1 MVGSAIA
8 IDLSKKHEVLLVDLD
23 HVKLEAIQKQHP
35 NVEGK
40 VADVSDMEQLH
51 SVVSSADLVMGAVPG
66 FMGYQL
72 LEDLIQLKKNTV
84 DISFCPEDT
93 LPLSEKAK
101 EAGVSLF
108 VDAGVAPGLSNLVLG
123 YYNALWDLD
132 SFKCMVGGL
141 PKHPNEP
148 WNYKAPFSPIDVI
161 EEYTRPARFIRDG
174 NEVCM
179 DALTEIEEVTVHDY
193 ELEAFNSDGL
203 RTLLYTMSHVP
214 NVIEKTLRF
223 RGHAEKIKFLRDCG
237 LLSDKMID
245 VKGTTIRPLDITSK
259 VLIDSWK
266 LQANEP
272 EFTVM
277 SMKMSGY
284 SKSDGKPQ
292 EVELVL
298 YDEYDELSRTSSMA
312 RTTGYTATAVAEY
325 FLAGK
330 YDSKGI
336 IPLELLGSS
345 PTAYDFIRQY
355 LAERN
360 VIFSSP

>member
-1 MVGSAIA
+1 
-8 IDLSKKHEVLLVDLD
+8 
-23 HVKLEAIQKQHP
+23 
-35 NVEGK
+35 
-40 VADVSDMEQLH
+40 
-51 SVVSSADLVMGAVPG
+51 
-66 FMGYQL
+66 
-72 LEDLIQLKKNTV
+72 
-84 DISFCPEDT
+84 
-93 LPLSEKAK
+93 
-101 EAGVSLF
+101 
-108 VDAGVAPGLSNLVLG
+108 
-123 YYNALWDLD
+123 
-132 SFKCMVGGL
+132 
-141 PKHPNEP
+141 
-148 WNYKAPFSPIDVI
+148 
-161 EEYTRPARFIRDG
+161 
-174 NEVCM
+174 
-179 DALTEIEEVTVHDY
+179 
-193 ELEAFNSDGL
+193 
-203 RTLLYTMSHVP
+203 
-214 NVIEKTLRF
+214 
-223 RGHAEKIKFLRDCG
+223 
-237 LLSDKMID
+237 MID